1 MSLAVAI
8 LSLPSLVLWIQVSIG
23 VVVRLLGGAAD
34 RDLDHRNR
42 PGRNP
47 KCSRE
52 AASQAGF
59 RRYALAAWHSLGR
72 VIRRKVRPRRRS
84 PPPTRMRLRSMT
96 GWLPPL
102 VAVVLALAVGG
113 SARADVCVVVN
124 PVLDI
129 GCRDVQGAPA
139 GGEPTASSAPAGA
152 SREQEP
158 MVRSSTAVRY
168 DPRR

>member
-8 LSLPSLVLWIQVSIG
+8 LFLPSLVLWIWISIG

-52 AASQAGF
+52 AAFQAGF
-59 RRYALAAWHSLGR
+59 RSSGLVASHSLGR
-72 VIRRKVRPRRRS
+72 VIRRKLRPRRRS

-139 GGEPTASSAPAGA
+139 GGEPTPSSAPAGA
-152 SREQEP
+152 PREPEPIREPEP
-158 MVRSSTAVRY
+158 MVRSSTV
-168 DPRR
+168 

>member
-8 LSLPSLVLWIQVSIG
+8 LFLPSLVLWIWISIG

-59 RRYALAAWHSLGR
+59 PASDTPEGQSLRRG
-72 VIRRKVRPRRRS
+72 IRRKLWRCRRS
-84 PPPTRMRLRSMT
+84 PPLTRMRLRSMT
-96 GWLPPL
+96 GWLPTL
-102 VAVVLALAVGG
+102 VAVALALAAGG
-113 SARADVCVVVN
+113 SARAEVCVVVN

-129 GCRDVQGAPA
+129 GCRDVQGAPT
-139 GGEPTASSAPAGA
+139 GGEPTPSSEPAGA
-152 SREQEP
+152 PREPEP
-158 MVRSSTAVRY
+158 MV
-168 DPRR
+168 